1 MLRNGSSFIYSS
13 ASKDFPKTRI
23 EIQRTLP
30 KPDTERY
37 GVASSS
43 GLLLGVGAVLD
54 NSQREAVSPSDLV
67 TRIDIASVIDG
78 GPISAVQI
86 RVWLLCG
93 LVAIL
98 DGLDTQVIGVA
109 GPSMATGLGLSP
121 AGFAP
126 VFSAGLLGAAIGAL
140 LFGPLADRVGR
151 KPMLVSATALFGLFT
166 CLTAVADSV
175 VVLLTYRF
183 LAGLGLG
190 GAIPC
195 FIALGAE
202 YAPARRRAML
212 TSLIWAG
219 YPLGIAIGGFVNSYL
234 ISNFEWPVLFYA
246 AGLPTLAASLL
257 LLVFLPESLRFLASS
272 ESGRKRAE
280 RILRELAPEFPEG
293 PVDILP
299 SEEPGASRGAV
310 STLALFKEGRAP
322 ATILLGVMLLLAFAA
337 TTVIVLQVPTL
348 LQAANVPLGT
358 SAALVG
364 IYSLVAVFSMGIAG
378 RITEQF
384 GAARVL
390 VSVYV
395 FGGVLLASLGSLAG
409 APLAAAVVMALIGA
423 TIPLGVA
430 GSIALT
436 ATYYPTA
443 MRSAGTGWVMGL
455 GRFGQFLSPLVV
467 GVMLLLDWAPAG
479 IFLAMGIAPI
489 LAGVCVV
496 LYAALPRRVPT
507 SSFA

>member
-1 MLRNGSSFIYSS
+1 M
-13 ASKDFPKTRI
+13 
-23 EIQRTLP
+23 
-30 KPDTERY
+30 
-37 GVASSS
+37 SSS
-43 GLLLGVGAVLD
+43 D
-54 NSQREAVSPSDLV
+54 PI
-67 TRIDIASVIDG
+67 TRIDIASVIDER
-78 GPISAVQI
+78 PISAVQI

-93 LVAIL
+93 MVAVL

-109 GPSMATGLGLSP
+109 GPVMAAGLGLSP
-121 AGFAP
+121 AAFAP
-126 VFSAGLLGAAIGAL
+126 VFSSGLLGAAIGAL

-151 KPMLVSATALFGLFT
+151 KPMLVCATALFGLFT
-166 CLTAVADSV
+166 CLTALTDSV
-175 VVLLTYRF
+175 AVLLTYRF

-195 FIALGAE
+195 FIALSAE

-234 ISNFEWPVLFYA
+234 VSNFEWPVLFYV
-246 AGLPTLAASLL
+246 AGLPTLATSLL
-257 LLVFLPESLRFLASS
+257 LLVFLPESLRFLASG
-272 ESGRKRAE
+272 ESGCKRAAN
-280 RILRELAPEFPEG
+280 ILRELIPGLPPG
-293 PVDILP
+293 PLEILP
-299 SEEPGASRGAV
+299 SEEPGLSHGAV
-310 STLALFKEGRAP
+310 STSALFKEGRAP
-322 ATILLGVMLLLAFAA
+322 ATILLGLTLLLAFAA

-378 RITEQF
+378 RVTEWF
-384 GAARVL
+384 GSVRVL

-395 FGGVLLASLGSLAG
+395 LGGFLLASLGALAG
-409 APLAAAVVMALIGA
+409 SPLAAAVVMALIGA

-467 GVMLLLDWAPAG
+467 GGMLLLDWAPSG
-479 IFLAMGIAPI
+479 IFLAMGLAPI
-489 LAGVCVV
+489 LAGVCVL
-496 LYAALPRRVPT
+496 LYAALPQRLPA

>member
-1 MLRNGSSFIYSS
+1 M
-13 ASKDFPKTRI
+13 
-23 EIQRTLP
+23 
-30 KPDTERY
+30 
-37 GVASSS
+37 SSS
-43 GLLLGVGAVLD
+43 D
-54 NSQREAVSPSDLV
+54 Q
-67 TRIDIASVIDG
+67 RIDIASVIDER
-78 GPISAVQI
+78 PISATQV

-93 LVAIL
+93 LVAVL

-109 GPSMATGLGLSP
+109 GPLMAADLGLSP
-121 AGFAP
+121 AAFAP

-175 VVLLTYRF
+175 AVLLTYRF

-195 FIALGAE
+195 FIALSAE
-202 YAPARRRAML
+202 YAPANRRAMF

-234 ISNFEWPVLFYA
+234 VSAFDWPVLFYA
-246 AGLPTLAASLL
+246 AGFPTLAASLL
-257 LLVFLPESLRFLASS
+257 LLTLLPESLRFLASS
-272 ESGRKRAE
+272 ARGRTRVE
-280 RILRELAPEFPEG
+280 HLLRKLAPDLRASAL
-293 PVDILP
+293 DILP
-299 SEEPGASRGAV
+299 SEEPGVSRGTV
-310 STLALFKEGRAP
+310 STFSLFKDGRAP

-348 LQAANVPLGT
+348 LQAANVPLAT

-364 IYSLVAVFSMGIAG
+364 IYSLVAVFSMGAAG
-378 RITEQF
+378 RITEHF

-390 VSVYV
+390 VLVYV
-395 FGGVLLASLGSLAG
+395 IGGLLLASLGPLAG
-409 APLAAAVVMALIGA
+409 SPLAASAVMALIGA

-467 GVMLLLDWAPAG
+467 GLMLFLDWSPTG

-496 LYAALPRRVPT
+496 LYATLPRSQPA